1 MQLLPPRM
9 RLCFVIPEPISAHLI
24 STPGTGKCQCYYL
37 LSLSVSAESSDSA
50 KGANEAQLSAETF
63 IVLCCSGQ
71 NPSIYFP
78 SVGAGSQCIHLHEL
92 IIHLIIS
99 MPSQWGMKAIN
110 KSQHCCRLLNDQGRV
125 LAVTV
130 AVTTSTRALC
140 KVSLRAEEHML
151 CFRSGHES
159 VSLLPLMSLG

>member
-1 MQLLPPRM
+1 M
-9 RLCFVIPEPISAHLI
+9 I
-24 STPGTGKCQCYYL
+24 
-37 LSLSVSAESSDSA
+37 
-50 KGANEAQLSAETF
+50 

-99 MPSQWGMKAIN
+99 MPSQWGMKAID
-110 KSQHCCRLLNDQGRV
+110 KSHHCCRLLNDQGRV

-130 AVTTSTRALC
+130 AVTVAVTISARALC
-140 KVSLRAEEHML
+140 KVSLRAEGHVL
-151 CFRSGHES
+151 CFHPGHES
-159 VSLLPLMSLG
+159 ISLLPLVSLG